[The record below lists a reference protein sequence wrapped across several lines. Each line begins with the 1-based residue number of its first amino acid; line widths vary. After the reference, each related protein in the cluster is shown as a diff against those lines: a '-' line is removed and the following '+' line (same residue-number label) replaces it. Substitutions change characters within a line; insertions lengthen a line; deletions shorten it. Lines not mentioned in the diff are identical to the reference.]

1 MKLLYYWM
9 AVLVLPAFGFAEH
22 WRAARALEHGDYAT
36 AQQHWSALIAHNPED
51 VVALHGLATVAYG
64 QERYADAAKLL
75 DTVIAQSPAS
85 DELERALSDRAA
97 CRAKMQQLQEADKD
111 LTRLLTINPHNRKAA
126 LNKRAL
132 ALAMQEKK
140 QSPQQQQS
148 ERSQQK
154 QESQQPSTQQ
164 SSAQQPSAQQQQS
177 SSQASS
183 GQETAPQ
190 QQSGSQQAQALPQEN
205 VGSGD
210 DRSQSEQVSGAQRAE
225 QAHEGAEGQ
234 SGKEEQEQRRSRRGY
249 GRRHRQ
255 QAGQQQEK
263 NNETPG
269 LAQAVQDER
278 LNKEQRE
285 LLQMIATDEQTVQ
298 RHAIAQRAV
307 KVADDETA
315 RW

>member
-9 AVLVLPAFGFAEH
+9 VVSVLPVLGFAEH
-22 WRAARALEHGDYAT
+22 WRAARAFEHGDYAT
-36 AQQHWSALIAHNPED
+36 AQQHWSALVAHNPKD
-51 VVALHGLATVAYG
+51 LLALHGLATIAYA
-64 QERYADAAKLL
+64 QERYADAAQLL
-75 DTVIAQSPAS
+75 DTVIAQSPAAN
-85 DELERALSDRAA
+85 ELEHALSDRAA
-97 CRAKMQQLQEADKD
+97 CRAKMHQLQEAHKD
-111 LTRLLTINPHNRKAA
+111 LTQLLTLNPHNRKAA

-132 ALAMQEKK
+132 ELAMQEKK

-148 ERSQQK
+148 ERSKQK
-154 QESQQPSTQQ
+154 QESQQSPAQQQSAQQQSSSQPTAEQEPAPQQ
-164 SSAQQPSAQQQQS
+164 SSAQQQG
-177 SSQASS
+177 SSQ
-183 GQETAPQ
+183 
-190 QQSGSQQAQALPQEN
+190 QALPQED

-210 DRSQSEQVSGAQRAE
+210 DPSQSEQASGNNSQPAEAAQ
-225 QAHEGAEGQ
+225 EG
-234 SGKEEQEQRRSRRGY
+234 QEQRRSRRGY

-255 QAGQQQEK
+255 QAEQQQEK
-263 NNETPG
+263 NNETLG

-278 LNKEQRE
+278 LNKEQRD